1 MRGWIVL
8 LCAMGCSS
16 GEAESEDKGSDG
28 SFDITSTDDIA
39 DICNDAEPLAVT
51 LSVEF
56 PATSPDC
63 PWDTADNLSESQ
75 AYFTARIEQTAEL
88 ALPDGVVVCD
98 MDYDFLLSGGEGT
111 PMVYDDHFYFTFDGV
126 LLATSYGPAVTD
138 GWLEEE
144 GDLPLYDWDSIAG
157 REFQYDVVPS
167 WCLGQDDG
175 SSDCDIPPTE
185 TEGILSLDFGTN
197 IVEQLSL
204 RAVQEERFE
213 FGFVTT
219 GDNDP
224 NEDCAHAD
232 FEFQV
237 EVGYVR
243 AR

>member
-1 MRGWIVL
+1 MRTWAFL
-8 LCAMGCSS
+8 LFAVGCAS
-16 GEAESEDKGSDG
+16 GEAESDDKDPGGSLSID
-28 SFDITSTDDIA
+28 STDDIA
-39 DICNDAEPLAVT
+39 DICSESEPIAVK

-75 AYFTARIEQTAEL
+75 GYITARIEQTAEL
-88 ALPDGVVVCD
+88 ALPEGVVVCG
-98 MDYDFLLSGGEGT
+98 MNYDFLLSGGEGT
-111 PMVYDDHFYFTFDGV
+111 PMVYDDNFYFTFDDV
-126 LLATSYGPAVTD
+126 VLATSYGPAVSD

-157 REFQYDVVPS
+157 REFQHSDVPS

-175 SSDCDIPPTE
+175 SSECDIPPTE
-185 TEGILSLDFGTN
+185 TEGILSLAFGTN
-197 IVEQLSL
+197 IVEELSL

-224 NEDCAHAD
+224 DVDCAHAD

-243 AR
+243 LR